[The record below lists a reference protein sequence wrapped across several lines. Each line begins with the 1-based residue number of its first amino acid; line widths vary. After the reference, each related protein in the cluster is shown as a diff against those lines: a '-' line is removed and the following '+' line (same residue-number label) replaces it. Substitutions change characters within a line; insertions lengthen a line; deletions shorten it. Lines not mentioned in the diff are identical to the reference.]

1 MLLTRRPVAA
11 RCLVVIA
18 NDSCFYKGW
27 QLSGVAGFMR
37 ELRRCGGIDPALT
50 EVLQE
55 SLDQKMK
62 AAPSAPAAPAAPS
75 TPRSMDLRSLRL
87 RVRRRVKS
95 GGKAICF
102 IGRLRIREVSRGGLN
117 DRSKR
122 DSAVAGFGQHP

>member
-1 MLLTRRPVAA
+1 
-11 RCLVVIA
+11 
-18 NDSCFYKGW
+18 
-27 QLSGVAGFMR
+27 MR

-62 AAPSAPAAPAAPS
+62 AAPSAPAAPS